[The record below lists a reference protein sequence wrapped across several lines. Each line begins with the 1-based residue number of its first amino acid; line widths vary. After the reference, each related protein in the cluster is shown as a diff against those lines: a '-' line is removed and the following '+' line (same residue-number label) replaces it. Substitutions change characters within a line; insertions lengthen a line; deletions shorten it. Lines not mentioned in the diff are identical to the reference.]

1 MARIAHLFLGLCLIV
16 IAGSIGAVLHFQFD
30 RPISEAVVAFLA
42 IVVALFLLNMQIS
55 RSRERTETDKQV
67 ELLTEQIL
75 ELNDDMRSME
85 GRVTGFE
92 NNLPHR
98 TRQEI
103 EPVFAEVEILGS
115 LVTQLAEIVA
125 NVETKVDELP
135 SPEQFKQI
143 GESPAVPSVGQGQPQ
158 RQIGYEPEEASA
170 ENQPRPVAQPEPE
183 PVAASAPLH
192 PSSDTLPVEKIRD
205 AVKANR
211 VDLYLQPIMALPQR
225 RVTYYEALTRL
236 RDADG
241 AVLLPSDYLHMAEA
255 TGIMPDIDNL
265 LLFRAVQILRRL
277 KTRNREMGLFCN
289 ISPTTL
295 LNEKFFASFLEFM
308 KANDGL
314 RDLLIF
320 EFTQENVKAMG
331 PVELECLASLQEN
344 GFRFSIDQINDLK
357 MDFKA
362 LADRGFQFA
371 KISADRMLGRA
382 NANYGDIRIEDLA
395 PLMARYG
402 IELIVDHIEAE
413 GQVIDLLD
421 FDISFGQGFLF
432 SPPRPVRAEVLHGA
446 PDPQARA
453 AQPSSDAGAGTR
465 AGLRGQL
472 SQKASE
478 NRRVSGL

>member
-55 RSRERTETDKQV
+55 RSRDRTETEKQV

-115 LVTQLAEIVA
+115 LVTQLAEIIA

-135 SPEQFKQI
+135 GPEQFKQI
-143 GESPAVPSVGQGQPQ
+143 GQTAAVSEVGQAPA
-158 RQIGYEPEEASA
+158 RKQIGYERGEAAA
-170 ENQPRPVAQPEPE
+170 EHQAVPAQGPK
-183 PVAASAPLH
+183 AS
-192 PSSDTLPVEKIRD
+192 PSPASQTSESLPVEKIRD
-205 AVKANR
+205 AVKSNR

-241 AVLLPSDYLHMAEA
+241 AVMLPSDYLHIAEA

-277 KTRNREMGLFCN
+277 KSRNREMGLFCN

-308 KANDGL
+308 KANEGL

-344 GFRFSIDQINDLK
+344 GFRFSVDQINDLK

-432 SPPRPVRAEVLHGA
+432 SPPRPVRAEVLQGTS
-446 PDPQARA
+446 DPQART
-453 AQPSSDAGAGTR
+453 AQAPTNSGNGAR
-465 AGLRGQL
+465 AGLRSQL
-472 SQKASE
+472 SQKGSE

>member
-1 MARIAHLFLGLCLIV
+1 MARLAHLFLGLCLIV

-55 RSRERTETDKQV
+55 RSRERSETEKQV
-67 ELLTEQIL
+67 ELLTDQIL
-75 ELNDDMRSME
+75 DLNDDMRSME

-125 NVETKVDELP
+125 NVETKVEELP
-135 SPEQFKQI
+135 SPDQFRQI
-143 GESPAVPSVGQGQPQ
+143 GQEVQPTAVDEAVPQ
-158 RQIGYEPEEASA
+158 RQIAYTAETATPDNVAMQVDAPEVEVARAAPYVEPTQES
-170 ENQPRPVAQPEPE
+170 
-183 PVAASAPLH
+183 
-192 PSSDTLPVEKIRD
+192 LPVERIRD

-225 RVTYYEALTRL
+225 RVTYYETLTRL
-236 RDADG
+236 RDKDG
-241 AVLLPSDYLHMAEA
+241 SVLLPSDYLHIAEA

-277 KTRNREMGLFCN
+277 KSRNREMALFCN

-295 LNEKFFASFLEFM
+295 LNEKFFASFLEFI
-308 KANDGL
+308 KANEGL

-320 EFTQENVKAMG
+320 EFTQENVRAMG

-344 GFRFSIDQINDLK
+344 GFRFSVDQVSDLK
-357 MDFKA
+357 MDFKT

-421 FDISFGQGFLF
+421 FDVSYGQGFLF
-432 SPPRPVRAEVLHGA
+432 SPPRPVRAEVLQGTA
-446 PDPQARA
+446 DTQERP
-453 AQPSSDAGAGTR
+453 AQPASSGARSNLRSQLAQKGSAGG
-465 AGLRGQL
+465 
-472 SQKASE
+472 
-478 NRRVSGL
+478 RRVSGL